1 MLLVRKERDTTCWLE
16 EWVGR
21 LHGCTAGYV
30 AVVERAA
37 LVDGTTTQGAGAAL
51 SRRSNYLLRAAKEGA
66 IR

>member
-16 EWVGR
+16 EWAGR
-21 LHGCTAGYV
+21 LHGCTARFV

-51 SRRSNYLLRAAKEGA
+51 SRISNYLFCAAREGA